1 MTTNP
6 DVKGFFDPDTFTI
19 SYVISDP
26 ATNKAA
32 ILDSVL
38 DFDPKSGRTATKSAD
53 DVLAYMKE
61 KRLDVEWILETHA
74 HADHLSAAPYLK
86 DKLGQGKVAIGEHI
100 TTVQETFKKVFNA
113 EPAFATDG
121 SQFDHLFRDG
131 ETFKIGNLEARV
143 MHTPGHT
150 PACLSYVIGDAVFVG
165 DTLFMHDYGTARCDF
180 PAGDA
185 ATLYRSI
192 QKIFALPDDTRMFLC
207 HDYQPGEREPAWE
220 TTVGEQKAKNIHI
233 HEGVSEAEFVRMRTE
248 RDKTLDMPVLI
259 LPSVQVNMRAGHLP
273 PAEDNGVVY
282 LKLPVDLL

>member
-1 MTTNP
+1 MSKP
-6 DVKGFFDPDTFTI
+6 DVKGFFDPETYTI

-26 ATNKAA
+26 ATRKAA

-38 DFDPKSGRTATKSAD
+38 DFDPKSGRTSTRSAD
-53 DVLAYMKE
+53 KLLAFIHDQG
-61 KRLDVEWILETHA
+61 LDVEWILETHA

-86 DKLGQGKVAIGEHI
+86 GKLGKGRIAIGEHI
-100 TTVQETFKKVFNA
+100 RTVQETFRQVFNTGP
-113 EPAFATDG
+113 EFIPDG
-121 SQFDHLFRDG
+121 RQFDHLFADG
-131 ETFKIGNLEARV
+131 DRFRIGELEARV

-150 PACLSYVIGDAVFVG
+150 PACVTYVVGDAVFVG

-180 PAGDA
+180 PQGDA

-207 HDYQPGEREPAWE
+207 HDYQPGGREPVWE
-220 TTVGEQKAKNIHI
+220 TTVSEQKAKNIHI
-233 HEGVSEAEFVRMRTE
+233 HEGVSEAEFTKMRTE
-248 RDKTLDMPVLI
+248 KDKTLDMPVLI

-282 LKLPVDLL
+282 LKLPVNLL